1 MGKFF
6 ICPWCSYALLPHFS
20 NGKQQLYCQH
30 CHQEVPV
37 SLANSV
43 IKTPESKCKN
53 QSSTPGVAAG
63 QLARQLTEVRELA
76 SVSQSGFQAIS
87 QNISQDGLIQR
98 LSEQTA
104 YLTEGGQIYPEA
116 EEMILLSYVAHF
128 LSRGKVVFSNIHGRL
143 PYRGRIYKRVGYDPL
158 FLEFWLQL
166 HRRKDFAQLYLE
178 GDIYSFGQ
186 FFNGSFEV
194 GECVRCNI
202 QIPIPWGMHHYGGGC
217 HLCDKQPTYKMLNL
231 LAVGTVPANHS
242 LLQKLFALRGFKVT
256 FLAHPLQ
263 VTAEILAAGIDL
275 ILLCDEVE
283 EKMGQFWLELLY
295 IHEELVDVPIAAL
308 SHQAGVGNWA
318 EESPLEISLERDIGG
333 ESLAASL
340 HYLAY
345 QRDQVR
351 STLYWLPH

>member
-6 ICPWCSYALLPHFS
+6 TCPWCNYALLLHFS

-30 CHQEVPV
+30 CHQEVPI

-43 IKTPESKCKN
+43 TETPGSKHKN
-53 QSSTPGVAAG
+53 QPQSTDVARG
-63 QLARQLTEVRELA
+63 QLAIQFAEIRELTA
-76 SVSQSGFQAIS
+76 VSQGKSQSG
-87 QNISQDGLIQR
+87 LIRR

-104 YLTEGGQIYPEA
+104 YVTEGGQGYLEYPEE
-116 EEMILLSYVAHF
+116 EEMTLLSYVAHF
-128 LSRGKVVFSNIHGRL
+128 LSRGKVVFSHVHGRL
-143 PYRGRIYKRVGYDPL
+143 PYRGWVYKNVGYDPQ

-194 GECVRCNI
+194 GECVRCNL
-202 QIPIPWGMHHYGGGC
+202 QIPIPLGMHHYGGGC
-217 HLCDKQPTYKMLNL
+217 HLCDKQPTNKTLNL

-242 LLQKLFALRGFKVT
+242 LLKKLFALRGFKVT

-263 VTAEILAAGIDL
+263 VTAEILAAGVDL
-275 ILLCDEVE
+275 ILLYDEVG
-283 EKMGQFWLELLY
+283 EKMGQFWLELLHS
-295 IHEELVDVPIAAL
+295 HEELADVPIAAL
-308 SHQAGVGNWA
+308 SRQAGAGTKVA
-318 EESPLEISLERDIGG
+318 YSHPESSLQRDIGG
-333 ESLAASL
+333 ESLATSL

-345 QRDQVR
+345 QHFQTR